1 MNAASAR
8 ERAAG
13 LTRRWRDQPLRVQLV
28 VVVVAMVLLAL
39 VVSALATNVVL
50 ERSLTDRVDQQLTGE
65 ARRMAD
71 LPGFGNRPPQASPG
85 RNLPSQFFI
94 ARWDAGGSANAIADP
109 RLSADDYPDL
119 PDPAD
124 VTVGEPITVASQG
137 SDREWRVLYEEAQD
151 GGYVAVAMALDDV
164 EATLTQ
170 LRWIELA
177 IAAVVLLAL
186 AAVSSWV
193 VRRSL
198 RPLVEVETTAEAIAA
213 GDLTARV
220 DTGLDPRTE
229 VGALS
234 ASLDT
239 MLGHI
244 EDAVRSREEEARR
257 AEESERRMRRFVAD
271 ASHEL
276 RTPLTSIR
284 GFAELYGQGAAADRS
299 TIDRFMGRIRRE
311 ADRMGVLVEDLLLLA
326 RLDQERP
333 LRQDPVDL
341 RELAQDAAV
350 DARAVQPERL
360 VVAPGSGAPVVVEGD
375 ETRLRQVVAN
385 LVSNALVHT
394 PPDAELRLD
403 VRVDGEDGVLTV
415 ADTGPG
421 LDEEEAAHAFER
433 FYRADESRS
442 REDGGS
448 GLGLAIVSALVAG
461 HGGTVSLDTAPGEG
475 ATFTVRIP
483 LAAQP
488 VE

>member
-1 MNAASAR
+1 MSATR
-8 ERAAG
+8 QPSSVSG
-13 LTRRWRDQPLRVQLV
+13 LIRRWRDQPLRVQLV
-28 VVVVAMVLLAL
+28 VVLVAMVTIAL
-39 VVSALATNVVL
+39 VVSALATNVLL
-50 ERSLTDRVDQQLTGE
+50 ERTLTQRVDRQLTSE
-65 ARRMAD
+65 ADRLANG
-71 LPGFGNRPPQASPG
+71 PGPRPLEAAG
-85 RNLPSQFFI
+85 RAGLPSQYVIQFFD
-94 ARWDAGGSANAIADP
+94 DAGNASDPIADD
-109 RLSADDYPDL
+109 RLDPADYPDL
-119 PDPAD
+119 PSPDE
-124 VTVGEPITVASQG
+124 VTLDEPLTVSSVDDGRQ
-137 SDREWRVLYEEAQD
+137 WRVVFTTTRD
-151 GGYVAVAMALDDV
+151 GLTAAVAVGLDDV
-164 EATLTQ
+164 SATLTQ

-186 AAVSSWV
+186 ALVSSAV

-198 RPLVEVETTAEAIAA
+198 RPLVEVEATAESIAA

-244 EDAVRSREEEARR
+244 EDAVRNREEEARR

-284 GFAELYGQGAAADRS
+284 GFAELYGQGAAADQA
-299 TIDRFMGRIRRE
+299 TVDRFMGRIRQE

-333 LRQDPVDL
+333 LLQDPVDL
-341 RELAQDAAV
+341 RELARDAAV
-350 DARAVQPERL
+350 DARAVQPDR
-360 VVAPGSGAPVVVEGD
+360 VIVAPDAGAPVVVEGD
-375 ETRLRQVVAN
+375 EARLRQVLGNIVG
-385 LVSNALVHT
+385 NALAHT
-394 PPDAELRLD
+394 PVDAEVRID
-403 VRVDGEDGVLTV
+403 VSIDGDDGVV
-415 ADTGPG
+415 AVSDAGPG
-421 LDEEEAAHAFER
+421 LDPQQADHVFER
-433 FYRADESRS
+433 FYRADEARS

-461 HGGTVSLDTAPGEG
+461 HGGRVDLDTAPGEG

-483 LAAQP
+483 LAR
-488 VE
+488 